1 MKARRVKGLD
11 ADGPLIDNMRRVI
24 VVRVDELF
32 DFIPDAL
39 DPEKVEQLHDMRIAA
54 KRLRYLLELSEPLF
68 GAPAK
73 KVAKTVKGLQDILGE
88 IHDCDELM
96 PLVDSYVGGLRAE
109 DAGAVVKSSPVGAKD
124 LDPALVRDAPNRTRY
139 RGLELLA
146 VHARARRDLLHG
158 RFVERWHELE
168 ERGFRDEL
176 EQALQAPDTETPE
189 G

>member
-1 MKARRVKGLD
+1 MKARKVKGLD
-11 ADGPLIDNMRRVI
+11 PDGPLVDNMRRVI
-24 VVRVDELF
+24 IVRVDELF
-32 DFIPDAL
+32 GFIPDAL

-73 KVAKTVKGLQDILGE
+73 KVAKTVKALQDLLGE
-88 IHDCDELM
+88 VHDCDELM
-96 PLVDSYVGGLRAE
+96 PLVDSHVAGLRAS
-109 DAGAVVKSSPVGAKD
+109 DAGAVVAASPVGAED
-124 LDPALVRDAPNRTRY
+124 LDPRLVKDAPNRSRY
-139 RGLELLA
+139 RGLELLL

-158 RFVERWHELE
+158 RFVERWQELE

-176 EQALQAPDTETPE
+176 EQALQPADPETSE

>member
-1 MKARRVKGLD
+1 MKARKVKGLD
-11 ADGPLIDNMRRVI
+11 PDGPLVDNMRRVI
-24 VVRVDELF
+24 IVRVDELF
-32 DFIPDAL
+32 GFIPDAL
-39 DPEKVEQLHDMRIAA
+39 DPGKVEQLHDMRIAA

-73 KVAKTVKGLQDILGE
+73 KAAKTVKALQDLLGE

-96 PLVDSYVGGLRAE
+96 PLVDAHVAGLRAS
-109 DAGAVVKSSPVGAKD
+109 DAGAVVAASPVGAED
-124 LDPALVRDAPNRTRY
+124 LDPVLVKNSPNRSRY
-139 RGLELLA
+139 RGLELLL

-176 EQALQAPDTETPE
+176 EQALQPPDTETPE